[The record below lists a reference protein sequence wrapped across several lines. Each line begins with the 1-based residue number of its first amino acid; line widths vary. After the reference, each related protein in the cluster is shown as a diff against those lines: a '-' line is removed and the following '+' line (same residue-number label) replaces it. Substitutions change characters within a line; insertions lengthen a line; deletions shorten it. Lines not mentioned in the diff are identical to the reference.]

1 MAGRRRFAC
10 GHLGKGRYCHR
21 CEHKRRHREARDV
34 DRSGRRDQRA
44 AVRSACGIDLRGLPG
59 YVQDKAATVIDTLAK
74 GQPLDVPARRMA
86 FDRTRLSMPLTD
98 DYRLLLVQEAKC
110 LRPVAV
116 VGHERYDAMAKNAAI
131 KGW

>member
-1 MAGRRRFAC
+1 MSSRREFLKVAS
-10 GHLGKGRYCHR
+10 LG
-21 CEHKRRHREARDV
+21 A
-34 DRSGRRDQRA
+34 A
-44 AVRSACGIDLRGLPG
+44 AVLMPRISQAK
-59 YVQDKAATVIDTLAK
+59 KAADKPNIIFIMSDDHTSQAIGAYGSRLAKLNPTPVIDTLAK

-98 DYRLLLVQEAKC
+98 DYRLLLVQEAKR